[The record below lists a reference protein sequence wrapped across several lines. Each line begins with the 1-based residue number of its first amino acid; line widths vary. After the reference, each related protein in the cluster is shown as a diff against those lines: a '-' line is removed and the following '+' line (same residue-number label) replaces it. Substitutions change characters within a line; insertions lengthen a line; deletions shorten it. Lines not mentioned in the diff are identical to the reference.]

1 MEFNQNKAD
10 GGEKPWPWPR
20 EGPLLLETI
29 IGGTLTLSRSWCQA
43 TTASTTTTTNQP
55 VQEIFESSQGEIK
68 RRLGP
73 VSEAGVSGARARNGP
88 AVKDLN
94 IRGNKHD

>member
-1 MEFNQNKAD
+1 MAMAQ
-10 GGEKPWPWPR
+10 R
-20 EGPLLLETI
+20 GPGAGRDDNRGDIDIEPKLVSGNSAEN
-29 IGGTLTLSRSWCQA
+29 
-43 TTASTTTTTNQP
+43 STTTTTNQP
-55 VQEIFESSQGEIK
+55 VQEILESSQGEIK